1 MDPQFAPL
9 QKKVPLL
16 KSTYSQPT
24 GRVTRE
30 GQSRGGRNNIK
41 SPENSVYSYMPSQ
54 ANSSTQYTSGI
65 NNQRPAPQSLNSS
78 K

>member
-1 MDPQFAPL
+1 MDPQFAPP

-24 GRVTRE
+24 GGRVTRE
-30 GQSRGGRNNIK
+30 GQSRGLPRNNNK
-41 SPENSVYSYMPSQ
+41 SSPENSVYSYMPSQ

-65 NNQRPAPQSLNSS
+65 TKPTVNSS
-78 K
+78 SK